1 VCRNHNYLV
10 VSSGCSQRPATR
22 KAIAELIDSKPNLV
36 GIIGESETSSMESAS
51 KTKISIFMKPA
62 PEVVQQIRRR
72 NLLEKE
78 LILDGTYEAQCETF
92 PLLL

>member
-1 VCRNHNYLV
+1 
-10 VSSGCSQRPATR
+10 
-22 KAIAELIDSKPNLV
+22 
-36 GIIGESETSSMESAS
+36 
-51 KTKISIFMKPA
+51 MKPA